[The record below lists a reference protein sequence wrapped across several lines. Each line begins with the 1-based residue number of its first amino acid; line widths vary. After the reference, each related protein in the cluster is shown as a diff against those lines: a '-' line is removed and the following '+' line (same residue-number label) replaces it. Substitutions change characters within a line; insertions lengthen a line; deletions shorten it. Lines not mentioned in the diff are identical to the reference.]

1 MIVFDVTDPDS
12 FNNLNTW
19 LMEIEKNASKNVY
32 KLLIGNKCDLEN
44 RKITY
49 DQAKEIAATYGMKYV
64 ETSAKTAHNVA
75 DAYITMTKD
84 IIAIN
89 AEKDKN
95 VKKGNFFIFIF
106 LDTVKIDD
114 KKNFKDLNKSGC
126 C

>member
-12 FNNLNTW
+12 FNNINTW

-32 KLLIGNKCDLEN
+32 KLLIGNKSDLEN

-49 DQAKEIAATYGMKYV
+49 EQAKEVADTYGMKYV

-95 VKKGNFFIFIF
+95 VKKGE
-106 LDTVKIDD
+106 
-114 KKNFKDLNKSGC
+114 KNFCLFIINYYRTC
-126 C
+126 